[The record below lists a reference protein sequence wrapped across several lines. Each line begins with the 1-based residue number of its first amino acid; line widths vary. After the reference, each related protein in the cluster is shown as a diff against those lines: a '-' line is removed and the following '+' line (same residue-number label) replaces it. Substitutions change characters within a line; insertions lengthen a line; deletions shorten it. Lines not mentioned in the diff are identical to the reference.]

1 MKKIMF
7 NDKYDLTYAV
17 LSGKKTMTRRIYQC
31 PYTWNGIIVSGYRIC
46 RNKVGDMFTHLVDED
61 EREIEG
67 SYLKPKYELG
77 EVIAIAQSYN
87 RFNEA
92 YNLSLSTLNV
102 QDTKGWF
109 NKMFVKAELM
119 PHQIEII
126 GIKIER
132 LQDIS
137 EDDCIKEGIIKIDN
151 HNSPVSFE
159 LYNYKEDCY
168 YDYSSPI
175 NAFRSITKDIFYK
188 GAWEQNPYV
197 FVYEFKL
204 IK

>member
-77 EVIAIAQSYN
+77 EVIAIAQSYAT
-87 RFNEA
+87 FNEA
-92 YNLSLSTLNV
+92 YNLSLLSLLNAKEP
-102 QDTKGWF
+102 KGWH
-109 NKMFVKAELM
+109 NKMFVYAELM
-119 PHQIEII
+119 PHQIQIT

-137 EDDCIKEGIIKIDN
+137 DDDCIKEGIIDMMSRPKKYAYKYNGNYYMHKSPREAFSKLINKI
-151 HNSPVSFE
+151 SG
-159 LYNYKEDCY
+159 
-168 YDYSSPI
+168 
-175 NAFRSITKDIFYK
+175 K
-188 GAWEQNPYV
+188 GTWERNPYV

-204 IK
+204 VK